1 MKKIL
6 LLISALVLQ
15 LNAMAATWTLNGAS
29 YTVTTTST
37 TDLGAGTVVTTAK
50 VSNSSRTLRIFYSV
64 TDLTNPNV
72 AVRTVAAGSKLTTVA
87 SVKTMA
93 STITD
98 ATPLVGINGG
108 FFSPDEPG
116 GFTVIGGNAR
126 KGFSGDGYSA
136 ITFDDNNVPTIGYF
150 NSMGCWCSIGSST
163 TEGWTSYAGINIT
176 STLATNC
183 GVGEQLI
190 FYTPESNSSTSG
202 TSGAGGYAVQLT
214 PVNGNAFT
222 PGKYLSYKVASAPS
236 SGNVTIPSNGIVM
249 FGKGTQNGAYVKG
262 LKSGD
267 VITVYLTPN
276 IKDNT
281 GNITTPVAT
290 QALGGSMM
298 ILDNGN
304 TISSYSNSLGNIS
317 GAEPRTAVGYNADK
331 TKLVMLVVDGRNS
344 GYSDGC
350 NGKILGDIMKNL
362 GCSDALNFD
371 GGGSST
377 FWTSSGGVINDTY
390 NNNSGTGQIRSVAD
404 GLFIVKL
411 ATPTISTSAS
421 SVALTT
427 TNSAE
432 VSKSITV
439 SGTNLRGAIKI
450 ALEGTNA
457 NQFSISSSSISQSA
471 ASGSITI
478 KYKPTAFGSHSAK
491 LTITSDA
498 ATTKTVTLSG
508 TNTEVV
514 EKPEEPETPEE
525 EFDDRISSMTEVWNY
540 SGNTTQ
546 TSWLDITDGSSSG
559 TTTRFIAENGGLLY
573 VLNSKPYGTP
583 TINILNA
590 YTGVDTGNDVNLT
603 GVSGGLTALSS
614 IRFVDGVLVGAN
626 AVTATHTFTVYAWK
640 NGVGSAPTKILE
652 DATHGG
658 LIMGS
663 NIAISGNLTNGRI
676 WATDD
681 GCKNVLYYTISNG
694 TVNPTANII
703 ALKDASGTQLEL
715 KGSRGASEVLP
726 NDDGT
731 FWVIGQSTYP
741 YLFNASGT
749 FIKSMNAGAL
759 NNNPYGTA
767 LKFFNYGKKQY
778 SAAIAYTTGQT
789 NGYFTL
795 SNTTNGIDITVGY
808 NCRYPVNGLGSAAN
822 AQNMSSIAQ
831 STRNNGRIL
840 DIWICCAL
848 QGVAHYS
855 HNAGGESV
863 GVEEVATAEKAAF
876 VVDGSNLLATG
887 IEVKEFSLY
896 SINGTVVRTAQNS
909 HSLNVEGLNGLYIA
923 VAVDAN
929 GAIHTSKVAIR

>member
-6 LLISALVLQ
+6 LVISALAVQ
-15 LNAMAATWTLNGAS
+15 LTVMAATWTLNGTS

-37 TDLGAGTVVTTAK
+37 SDLGAGTVVTKATVK
-50 VSNSSRTLRIFYSV
+50 SGSHVMRIFYSV

-72 AVRTVAAGSKLTTVA
+72 EVRTMTAGTKLSTRNTVPNIA
-87 SVKTMA
+87 KRF
-93 STITD
+93 TD
-98 ATPLVGINGG
+98 CTPLVGVNGG
-108 FFSPDEPG
+108 FFTTGSTGTPG
-116 GFTVIGGNAR
+116 GLTVVNGNAC
-126 KGFSGDGYSA
+126 KGFSGDGYST
-136 ITFDDNNVPTIGYF
+136 ITFDDNNAPTIGYL

-163 TEGWTSYAGINIT
+163 TEGWTSYAAINT
-176 STLATNC
+176 SSSVATNA

-190 FYTPESNSSTSG
+190 FFTPESNNSTSN

-214 PVNGNAFT
+214 PVNGNKFSL
-222 PGKYLSYKVASAPS
+222 GKYLSYKVASAPS

-276 IKDNT
+276 IKDNA
-281 GNITTPVAT
+281 GNITKPEIT

-298 ILDNGN
+298 ILDGG
-304 TISSYSNSLGNIS
+304 TRISSYSNSLGNIS
-317 GAEPRTAVGYNADK
+317 GNEPRTAVGYNADK
-331 TKLVMLVVDGRNS
+331 TKFVMLVVDGRNS
-344 GYSDGC
+344 GYSNGC
-350 NGKILGDIMKNL
+350 NGKVLGDIMKNL
-362 GCSDALNFD
+362 GCSDAINFD

-377 FWTSSGGVINDTY
+377 FWTSNSGVINDTY
-390 NNNSGTGQIRSVAD
+390 NNNSGSGQIRSVAD
-404 GLFIVKL
+404 GLFIVKV
-411 ATPTISTSAS
+411 AAPAISTSVS
-421 SVALTT
+421 SIALTT
-427 TNSAE
+427 TNNAE

-439 SGTNLRGAIKI
+439 SGSNLRGDIKI
-450 ALEGTNA
+450 VLEGTNA
-457 NQFSISSSSISQSA
+457 NQFNISSSSISQSV
-471 ASGSITI
+471 ASGTITI
-478 KYKPTAFGSHSAK
+478 KYKPTTFGSHSAK

-498 ATTKTVTLSG
+498 ATTKTVTISG
-508 TNTEVV
+508 TNTEVTEV
-514 EKPEEPETPEE
+514 PDEE
-525 EFDDRISSMTEVWNY
+525 EFDDRIGNMTEVWNY

-546 TSWLDITDGSSSG
+546 PSWLDITDGSSSG
-559 TTTRFIAENGGLLY
+559 TTTRFIAENGGMLY
-573 VLNSKPYGTP
+573 VLNCKPYDTP

-614 IRFVDGVLVGAN
+614 IRFVDNVLVGAN
-626 AVTATHTFTVYAWK
+626 AVSTSNTFTVYAWK
-640 NGVGSAPTKILE
+640 NGVASAPTKILE
-652 DATHGG
+652 DATHGS

-681 GCKNVLYYTISNG
+681 GCKNVFYYTISNG
-694 TVNPTANII
+694 TVNTTPTII
-703 ALKDASGTQLEL
+703 ALKDASGNQLEL
-715 KGSRGASEVLP
+715 KGSRGAAEVLP
-726 NDDGT
+726 NTDGT

-749 FIKSMNAGAL
+749 FVKSMNAGAL

-778 SAAIAYTTGQT
+778 SAAIAYTSGQK

-808 NCRYPVNGLGSAAN
+808 NCRYPVNGLGENAN

-831 STRNNGRIL
+831 STRNNGKIL

-855 HNAGGESV
+855 HNAGGEQV
-863 GVEEVATAEKAAF
+863 GVEEMTTIPEATF
-876 VVDGSNLLATG
+876 VVNGSNLLATG

-896 SINGTVVRTAQNS
+896 SINGAVVRTAQNS
-909 HSLNVEGLNGLYIA
+909 HRLDVEGLNGLYIA
-923 VAVDAN
+923 VAVEPN
-929 GAIHTSKVAIR
+929 GAIHTSKVVIR

>member
-1 MKKIL
+1 MKKFL
-6 LLISALVLQ
+6 LLISAIAIQ
-15 LNAMAATWTLNGAS
+15 LTAMAATWTLNGSS

-37 TDLGAGTVVTTAK
+37 TDLGAGTVVTKAT
-50 VSNSSRTLRIFYSV
+50 VTNGSHVMRIFYSV
-64 TDLTNPNV
+64 TDLTNPSV
-72 AVRTVAAGSKLTTVA
+72 AVRTVAAGSKLTTVN

-93 STITD
+93 SSITD

-108 FFSPDEPG
+108 FFSTDEPG
-116 GFTVIGGNAR
+116 GLTVIGGNAR

-136 ITFDDNNVPTIGYF
+136 ITFDDNNTPTIGYL

-163 TEGWTSYAGINIT
+163 TEGWSSYAAINTT
-176 STLATNC
+176 SSLATNA

-214 PVNGNAFT
+214 PVNGNKFSL
-222 PGKYLSYKVASAPS
+222 GKYLSYKVASAPS

-276 IKDNT
+276 LKDNA
-281 GNITTPVAT
+281 GNITKPEVT

-298 ILDNGN
+298 ILDGG
-304 TISSYSNSLGNIS
+304 TRISSYSNSLGNIS
-317 GAEPRTAVGYNADK
+317 GNEPRTAVGYNADK

-344 GYSDGC
+344 GYTNGC
-350 NGKILGDIMKNL
+350 NGKVLGDIMKNL

-404 GLFIVKL
+404 GLFIVKV
-411 ATPTISTSAS
+411 ATPVITTSAS
-421 SVALTT
+421 SVSLTT
-427 TNSAE
+427 TNNAE

-439 SGTNLRGAIKI
+439 SGSNLRGAINI
-450 ALEGTNA
+450 ALGGTNA
-457 NQFSISSSSISQSA
+457 NQFSISSTSISQSA
-471 ASGSITI
+471 ASGTITI
-478 KYKPTAFGSHSAK
+478 KYKPTSFGTHSAK

-498 ATTKTVTLSG
+498 ATTKTVTISG

-514 EKPEEPETPEE
+514 DKPDEPDEED
-525 EFDDRISSMTEVWNY
+525 FDDRISSFTEVWNY

-546 TSWLDITDGSSSG
+546 ASWLDITDGSSSG
-559 TTTRFIAENGGLLY
+559 TTTRFIAENGGMLY
-573 VLNSKPYGTP
+573 VLNCKPYGTP
-583 TINILNA
+583 VINILNA

-614 IRFVDGVLVGAN
+614 IRFVDGILVGAN
-626 AVTATHTFTVYAWK
+626 AASTSHTFTVYAWK

-694 TVNPTANII
+694 TVNSTANII

-726 NDDGT
+726 NEDGT

-749 FIKSMNAGAL
+749 FVKSMNAGAL

-808 NCRYPVNGLGSAAN
+808 NCRYPINGLGANPN

-831 STRNNGRIL
+831 STRNNGKIL

-855 HNAGGESV
+855 HNATGESV
-863 GVEEVATAEKAAF
+863 GVEEVTTAPEAAF
-876 VVDGSNLLATG
+876 VVNGSNLLATG

-896 SINGTVVRTAQNS
+896 SINGAIVRTAQNS